1 MATVIR
7 LGAVIALLL
16 AFVGVGGTAT
26 AAAGLT
32 ITPIEWNV
40 VGLDSNNP
48 ADGPHSFSNGVSVCN
63 TGSTDVPD
71 LVTTW
76 VWDSPSSAISLLG
89 AASKP
94 AVGLAAGTCR
104 SVWYAARRRPL
115 RVVLR
120 PDPPVPRRCVGH
132 RGVDVST
139 PVPREIYVE
148 HLVSQNRNSI
158 TAINGA
164 TAVVVGESYTYTV
177 TGKTAT
183 NGYGQLVA
191 SPFFDPSMFEVL
203 GVTETYGIGGPSSA
217 FYGDACGW
225 DPDPTSATY
234 RSCVTP
240 AANVGGTFTATV
252 TVKVVGTGTTTM
264 RSVVYDYSGSSYH
277 YNSDFGLP
285 ATALIVTATLPAPTV
300 IPAPAPPTTAT
311 APPTRTTRDRAD
323 TPPSR
328 AGGTPRRLPHTGPVN
343 NSGLAAA
350 GLLLVLTGAVIRYVG
365 RRRWAGGRH
374 AVVGRVAP
382 CTRGHLG
389 SRAQSDTTRR
399 QGRGR
404 AVDGG
409 LAEGPAG
416 GVRAAQQSVERV
428 DEVGERTADARPGV
442 ATQLAR
448 RRAGRRMDGG
458 QPGRVRQTRAR
469 SAWVTR
475 GGAG

>member
-1 MATVIR
+1 VATVTR
-7 LGAVIALLL
+7 LCALIALLL
-16 AFVGVGGTAT
+16 AFVGVGVGAGGTAT

-76 VWDSPSSAISLLG
+76 LWDSGSSAISLLG

-94 AVGLAAGTCR
+94 AVRLAAGTCR
-104 SVWYAARRRPL
+104 SVWYAVDVVPSASSFDQTRRFH
-115 RVVLR
+115 VVAS
-120 PDPPVPRRCVGH
+120 GT
-132 RGVDVST
+132 GVSTVST

-158 TAINGA
+158 TAVSGA
-164 TAVVVGESYTYTV
+164 TAVVVGQSYTYTV
-177 TGKTAT
+177 TGNTAT

-191 SPFFDPSMFEVL
+191 SPFFDPSIFEVL
-203 GVTETYGIGGPSSA
+203 GVTETYSVGGPSSA
-217 FYGDACGW
+217 FYSDACGW

-240 AANVGGTFTATV
+240 AANVGGTFTAIV

-285 ATALIVTATLPAPTV
+285 ATALIVTATLPPPTV
-300 IPAPAPPTTAT
+300 MPAPAPPTTAT
-311 APPTRTTRDRAD
+311 APPTRTTRDRTVA
-323 TPPSR
+323 PPSR

-343 NSGLAAA
+343 NSGLVAA
-350 GLLLVLTGAVIRYVG
+350 GLFLVLTGAVIRYVG
-365 RRRWAGGRH
+365 RRP
-374 AVVGRVAP
+374 AP
-382 CTRGHLG
+382 
-389 SRAQSDTTRR
+389 
-399 QGRGR
+399 
-404 AVDGG
+404 
-409 LAEGPAG
+409 
-416 GVRAAQQSVERV
+416 
-428 DEVGERTADARPGV
+428 
-442 ATQLAR
+442 
-448 RRAGRRMDGG
+448 
-458 QPGRVRQTRAR
+458 RAR
-469 SAWVTR
+469 
-475 GGAG
+475 

>member
-1 MATVIR
+1 MSPGRSNSDQVGHTDGHSVATVTR
-7 LGAVIALLL
+7 FGAVIALLL
-16 AFVGVGGTAT
+16 AFVGVGGTAS
-26 AAAGLT
+26 AATGLT

-40 VGLDSNNP
+40 VGLDSNSP

-76 VWDSPSSAISLLG
+76 VWDSASSAISLLG

-94 AVGLAAGTCR
+94 AVRLAAGTCR
-104 SVWYAARRRPL
+104 SLWYAVDVVPSASSFDQTRRFH
-115 RVVLR
+115 VVAS
-120 PDPPVPRRCVGH
+120 GS
-132 RGVDVST
+132 GVSTVST

-158 TAINGA
+158 TAVNGA
-164 TAVVVGESYTYTV
+164 TAVVVGQSYTYTV
-177 TGKTAT
+177 TGNTAT

-203 GVTETYGIGGPSSA
+203 GVTETYSVGGPSSA
-217 FYGDACGW
+217 FYSDACGW

-240 AANVGGTFTATV
+240 AANVGGTFTTTV

-300 IPAPAPPTTAT
+300 MPAAAPPTRAT

-323 TPPSR
+323 TPPSGD
-328 AGGTPRRLPHTGPVN
+328 GGTPRRLPRTGPVGN
-343 NSGLAAA
+343 PGLAAA
-350 GLLLVLTGAVIRYVG
+350 GLLLVLTGAVIRYV
-365 RRRWAGGRH
+365 
-374 AVVGRVAP
+374 
-382 CTRGHLG
+382 
-389 SRAQSDTTRR
+389 
-399 QGRGR
+399 
-404 AVDGG
+404 
-409 LAEGPAG
+409 
-416 GVRAAQQSVERV
+416 
-428 DEVGERTADARPGV
+428 
-442 ATQLAR
+442 AR
-448 RRAGRRMDGG
+448 RPALRDC
-458 QPGRVRQTRAR
+458 
-469 SAWVTR
+469 
-475 GGAG
+475 